1 MKVRELIEKLREMD
15 PEAEVHLAYEYG
27 DHWHTRVAPVI
38 DDVEEAEV
46 VRSDYHEMDRLVR
59 WDEDAPESARTVVVL
74 R

>member
-1 MKVRELIEKLREMD
+1 MKVRELIERLRAVD

-27 DHWHTRVAPVI
+27 DHWHTRVAPA
-38 DDVEEAEV
+38 VEEVEQAEV

-59 WDEDAPESARTVVVL
+59 WDEEAPNGARTVVVI